1 MVLLGCG
8 FWLAVSSQTGTF
20 NISICQYANV
30 LTLLMWICMF
40 SKMKSNEI
48 LQALLFLFSPLL
60 YLYPPLSFHLKSTLA
75 LLIMSKATQFL
86 FSTSDSLLLKLMHSK
101 EFFSVKWEMMM
112 KIMSLQVQSDNVYPP
127 HPTLQLNLCRAGRIR
142 LSKIQPSTITLSWAG
157 GLSCRVGTTQ

>member
-1 MVLLGCG
+1 
-8 FWLAVSSQTGTF
+8 
-20 NISICQYANV
+20 
-30 LTLLMWICMF
+30 MF

-75 LLIMSKATQFL
+75 LLIMSKATRFL

-101 EFFSVKWEMMM
+101 GFFVKWEMMM

-127 HPTLQLNLCRAGRIR
+127 HPTLQLDPCRAGRIR
-142 LSKIQPSTITLSWAG
+142 PRKIQPGTITLCWAG
-157 GLSCRVGTTQ
+157 GLSCCASTAQ